1 MLTAKSVVIFLSI
14 NREMKVTES
23 RRYYKQILYSPLIVL
38 ISIQA
43 HLLSSITRNIY
54 MFANKDIKL
63 LVTNTIQA
71 FNSMKKLLFWVI
83 HN

>member
-1 MLTAKSVVIFLSI
+1 
-14 NREMKVTES
+14 
-23 RRYYKQILYSPLIVL
+23 
-38 ISIQA
+38 
-43 HLLSSITRNIY
+43 

>member
-1 MLTAKSVVIFLSI
+1 
-14 NREMKVTES
+14 MKVTES